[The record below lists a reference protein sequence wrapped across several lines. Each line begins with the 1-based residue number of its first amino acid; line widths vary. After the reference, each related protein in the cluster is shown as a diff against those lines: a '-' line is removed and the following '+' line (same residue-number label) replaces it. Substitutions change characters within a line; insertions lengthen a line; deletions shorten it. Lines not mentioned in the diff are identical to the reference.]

1 MTLRYWLNRY
11 RRRATY
17 YIRAAIWRLRMR
29 AAYHLVGDYSF
40 VANIE
45 VVGALY
51 MPKIRF
57 YCPAVR
63 DIHIFETEAH
73 REAWKNGGSK

>member
-1 MTLRYWLNRY
+1 MTLRYKLHSFW
-11 RRRATY
+11 RRKTY
-17 YIRAAIWRLRMR
+17 PIRAAIWRLRLR

-73 REAWKNGGSK
+73 RKAWKNGGSE